1 LEITLAK
8 SAGFCFG
15 VNRAVNMVYELLQQ
29 GKSVCT
35 LGPIIHN
42 PQLVKELSDKGVII
56 IENPEQL
63 SKDSTLVIRS
73 HGIPQQI
80 YKQMDDLNLN
90 YVDATCPFVTKIHNI
105 VKANSSKGAIVFIA
119 GDPEH
124 PEVEGIKSF
133 SSSDVFIFNSL
144 EELEFMTNSVAEI
157 SEKNIIVVAQ
167 TTFNTDVWQKCI
179 KYIKKVYTNTIIFDT
194 ICDATSI
201 RQQEAKEIAKTSE
214 LMLVI
219 GGKHSSNTE
228 KLYTICSELCPSM
241 LIEDVSELPLDKI
254 RNVKKIGVTAGAST
268 PARIIKEALKTMSDI
283 NNTNDLD
290 NEDFNFLEALE
301 MSFKTVNSGEKV
313 RGLVVGISA
322 IEVQID
328 IGTKHAGYIPFA
340 ELTNDPLAKVSDIV
354 KVGDELDLIAV
365 RVNDIEGTVM
375 LSKRRLDAYK
385 GWEDVVKACED
396 ETTLSGIVVEVI
408 NGGVLAV
415 TKGVKVFIPA
425 SQSGVGKN
433 ENLDMLL
440 RKNVKLKII
449 DINTDRKRAV
459 GSIRAASK
467 DERQALADKFWA
479 EVAIGQQYSGTVKS
493 LTTYGA
499 FVDIGGVDGMVH
511 ISELSWSRVK
521 HPSDVVSVGD
531 VVSVTIKDL
540 NMETRKISLT
550 LRKAEDNPWEKFN
563 EQYKVGD
570 IVDAKIISFM
580 PFGAFA
586 QISAGVDGL
595 IHISQIS
602 EEHVAKPQ
610 DALKIGETVKV
621 KITEIEP
628 TKKRISLSIKELLKP
643 TIDVAVQPEEV
654 VAPAP
659 EPKHEI
665 AEEAVSAEEIASVEE
680 TVSQENATPA
690 VEEKTDSI

>member
-1 LEITLAK
+1 MEITLAK

-42 PQLVKELSDKGVII
+42 SQLVKELSDKGVII

-63 SKDSTLVIRS
+63 PKDSTLVIRS

-80 YKQMDDLNLN
+80 YKQLNDLNVD

-105 VKANSSKGAIVFIA
+105 VKTHSSTGAIVFIA

-133 SSSDVFIFNSL
+133 SNSDVFIFNSL
-144 EELEFMTNSVAEI
+144 EELECITNVNAKI
-157 SEKNIIVVAQ
+157 TEKNIIVVAQ

-179 KYIKKVYTNTIIFDT
+179 KYIKKVYTNTNIFDT

-201 RQQEAKEIAKTSE
+201 RQQEAKEIASSSD

-254 RNVKKIGVTAGAST
+254 KDIKKIGVTAGAST

-283 NNTNDLD
+283 NNTNDLGNDDSD
-290 NEDFNFLEALE
+290 NEEFNFLEALE

-322 IEVQID
+322 VEVQID

-340 ELTNDPLAKVSDIV
+340 ELTNDPLAKVSDII

-375 LSKRRLDAYK
+375 LSKKRLDAYK
-385 GWEDVVKACED
+385 GWDEVVKALED
-396 ETTLSGIVVEVI
+396 ETTLSGVVVEVI

-415 TKGVKVFIPA
+415 VNGVKVFIPA
-425 SQSGVGKN
+425 SQSGVGKS
-433 ENLDMLL
+433 ENLDILL
-440 RKNVKLKII
+440 RKNIKLKII

-467 DERQALADKFWA
+467 DERQALSDKFWSTA
-479 EVAIGQQYSGTVKS
+479 EIGQQYNGTVKS

-511 ISELSWSRVK
+511 ISELSWSHIK
-521 HPSDVVSVGD
+521 HPSDVVKVGD

-540 NMETRKISLT
+540 NKETKKISLT
-550 LRKAEDNPWEKFN
+550 LRKQEDNPWEKFT
-563 EQYKVGD
+563 EQFKVGD
-570 IVDAKIISFM
+570 ITDVKIISFM

-586 QISAGVDGL
+586 QITAGVDGL

-602 EEHVAKPQ
+602 EAHVTKPQ

-628 TKKRISLSIKELLKP
+628 TKKRISLSIKELLEP
-643 TIDVAVQPEEV
+643 TNDVAAQPEEV
-654 VAPAP
+654 VAPAE
-659 EPKHEI
+659 EPKQEV
-665 AEEAVSAEEIASVEE
+665 AEE
-680 TVSQENATPA
+680 TVSETETIAQESATPA
-690 VEEKTDSI
+690 VEETTDNI